1 MTPMVERGRPTEPVE
16 RILATSHGSVAVAD
30 NGLAA
35 PAVLLIHGNSSCWQA
50 FTRQFDADF
59 AGRYRMVAFDLPG
72 HGASADAADP
82 ERSCNIPAYADVA
95 LEVLAALGIE
105 QAAVLGWSLGG
116 HIGLE
121 IMARWPGL
129 RGLMIVGTPPVAP
142 DPAAIAQAF
151 IASPV
156 MEFAGR
162 EDLAPDEAEAYARA
176 ACGPAADSIPALLNA
191 ARRTDGR
198 ARRCMMN
205 QALAGVGADGRRVA
219 ETSSIPLAV
228 VTGADDPFV
237 ERSALLSVGYA
248 SLWRGK
254 VHVMAGCGHAPFLDM
269 PAEFNGLLNFF
280 LADVSP

>member
-1 MTPMVERGRPTEPVE
+1 MANGGRPIAPGEQV
-16 RILATSHGSVAVAD
+16 LATSHGTVAVVE
-30 NGLAA
+30 NGHAA
-35 PAVLLIHGNSSCWQA
+35 PAILLIHGNSSCWQA
-50 FTRQFDADF
+50 FTRQFDAEF
-59 AGRYRMVAFDLPG
+59 AVRYRIVAFDLPG

-82 ERSCNIPAYADVA
+82 ERSYSIPAYADVA
-95 LEVLAALGIE
+95 LEVLAALDIE

-151 IASPV
+151 IASPL

-162 EDLAPDEAEAYARA
+162 EDLSPAEAEAYGRA
-176 ACGPAADSIPALLNA
+176 GCGPTVDSIPALLEA

-198 ARRCMMN
+198 ARRRIMN

-219 ETSSIPLAV
+219 ETSSAPLAV
-228 VTGADDPFV
+228 VVGADDPFV
-237 ERSALLSVGYA
+237 ERSVLLSVDYA

-254 VHVMAGCGHAPFLDM
+254 VHVMAGCGHAPFLDR
-269 PAEFNGLLNFF
+269 PAEFNKLLESF
-280 LADVSP
+280 LADISP

>member
-1 MTPMVERGRPTEPVE
+1 MAEGERPIAPFE
-16 RILATSHGSVAVAD
+16 RLLATSHGAVAVAD
-30 NGLAA
+30 SGLAA
-35 PAVLLIHGNSSCWQA
+35 PAILLIHGNSSCWQA
-50 FTRQFDADF
+50 FTRQFDADL

-142 DPAAIAQAF
+142 DPAAIARAF
-151 IASPV
+151 VASPV

-162 EDLAPDEAEAYARA
+162 EDLSPDEAETYMRA
-176 ACGPAADSIPALLNA
+176 ACGPTADRIPALLEA

-205 QALAGVGADGRRVA
+205 QALAGVGADGRRAA
-219 ETSSIPLAV
+219 ETSSTPLAV
-228 VTGADDPFV
+228 VVGADDPFV
-237 ERSALLSVGYA
+237 ERSVLLSVDYA

-254 VHVMAGCGHAPFLDM
+254 VHVMEGCGHAPFLDR
-269 PAEFNGLLNFF
+269 PAEFNELLDSF
-280 LADVSP
+280 LAYISP